1 MHLLIKPGVVVA
13 VTGVAV
19 LWCAVMGPVASAA
32 QKDASRAPSRDFRL
46 VTAAQERDASR
57 VRTLLQEGADVNA
70 RRPDGATA
78 LMWAAHW
85 ADVEMAR
92 QLLRAGANPNAAD
105 EQGVSP
111 LALACETGDEAVV
124 AVLLGGGAKPDQ
136 PQVNGVT
143 PLMMA
148 ARTGNLKVAQM
159 LIENGADAS
168 RAITATGQTALMWA
182 TAERHVP
189 MMRQLIAAGANV
201 RAASTIGFT
210 ALLFA
215 ARNGD
220 LEATTVLL
228 GAGADLN
235 QRGSDGTHALP
246 LAIVSG
252 HDELAL
258 FLLEQGADPNGTMY
272 GVGALHAASGSV
284 DLWLRDWLRARG
296 ASVDARATSGLEASK
311 RAALVK
317 ALLAR
322 GANPNARITTSTVMG
337 LGVSGK
343 HGAFDPFSTGTG
355 DLRGATPLWVAAAA
369 ANGAGRGSGG
379 AAAVDAMKL
388 LLEAGA
394 DPNAATEDGTTVLMA
409 AAGLGRASY
418 QPGAMRGAPSPSAEA
433 AARLLV
439 EAGANVNAV
448 NEAKFTALHAASFRG
463 LNEVVEYLVK
473 HGASINA
480 QDFRN
485 RTPYRLAQSA
495 QQGFRVQAWPETAA
509 LLERLGA
516 DTSLG
521 VDGRDLEREL
531 ARQKPAAAGKQ

>member
-1 MHLLIKPGVVVA
+1 MRSAINTNLTVRVAGLTALLTLVFA
-13 VTGVAV
+13 A
-19 LWCAVMGPVASAA
+19 AASTAA
-32 QKDASRAPSRDFRL
+32 RDFRI
-46 VTAAQERDASR
+46 VAAAQERDAAR
-57 VRTLLQEGADVNA
+57 VRALLQAGADVNA
-70 RRPDGATA
+70 PRPDGATA

-85 ADVEMAR
+85 ADAEMAR
-92 QLLRAGANPNAAD
+92 VLLRAGANPNAAD

-111 LALACETGDEAVV
+111 LALACETGDETIV
-124 AVLLGGGAKPDQ
+124 AVLLGAGAKPDR
-136 PQVNGVT
+136 PQSNGVT
-143 PLMMA
+143 PLMIA

-159 LIENGADAS
+159 LAENGADAS

-189 MMRQLIAAGANV
+189 MMRQLIAAGADV
-201 RAASTIGFT
+201 HAASAIGFT
-210 ALLFA
+210 ALMFA

-220 LEATTVLL
+220 LDAARVLL
-228 GAGADLN
+228 AAGVDVN
-235 QRGSDGTHALP
+235 ESGSDGTHALP

-252 HDELAL
+252 HDELAM

-296 ASVDARATSGLEASK
+296 ASVDARATSGLDGSR
-311 RAALVK
+311 RAPLVK

-322 GANPNARITTSTVMG
+322 GARPNAKITASTFMG

-355 DLRGATPLWVAAAA
+355 DLRGATPLWVAASA
-369 ANGAGRGSGG
+369 ANGGGRAAGG

-394 DPNAATEDGTTVLMA
+394 DPNAATDDGTTALMA

-433 AARLLV
+433 AVRLLV
-439 EAGANVNAV
+439 EAGANINAV
-448 NEAKFTALHAASFRG
+448 NEAKFSALHAAAFRG
-463 LNEVVEYLVK
+463 LNEVVDYLVQR
-473 HGASINA
+473 GASINA

-485 RTPYRLAQSA
+485 RTPYRIAQSA

-516 DTSLG
+516 DTALG

-531 ARQKPAAAGKQ
+531 ARQKPGAAGRQ

>member
-1 MHLLIKPGVVVA
+1 MRVLIKTSATMRA
-13 VTGVAV
+13 VGLAAAASLV
-19 LWCAVMGPVASAA
+19 LTAGASAA
-32 QKDASRAPSRDFRL
+32 AKDFRI
-46 VTAAQERDASR
+46 VTAAQERDAAR
-57 VRTLLQEGADVNA
+57 VRALLREGADVNA
-70 RRPDGATA
+70 PRPDGATA

-85 ADVEMAR
+85 ADAEMAR
-92 QLLRAGANPNAAD
+92 VLLRAGANPNAAD

-111 LALACETGDEAVV
+111 LDLASETGDEAIV
-124 AVLLGGGAKPDQ
+124 AVLLGAGAKPDR
-136 PQVNGVT
+136 PQANGVT
-143 PLMMA
+143 PLMIA

-159 LIENGADAS
+159 LVENGADPS

-189 MMRQLIAAGANV
+189 MMQQLIAAGANV
-201 RAASTIGFT
+201 HAASAIGFT
-210 ALLFA
+210 ALMFA

-220 LEATTVLL
+220 LDATNVLL
-228 GAGADLN
+228 AAGVDVN
-235 QRGSDGTHALP
+235 ERGSDGTHALP

-252 HDELAL
+252 HDDLAM
-258 FLLEQGADPNGTMY
+258 FLLDQKADPNGTMF
-272 GVGALHAASGSV
+272 GVSALHAASGSV

-296 ASVDARATSGLEASK
+296 ASVDARSTSGLDGS
-311 RAALVK
+311 RRVPLVK

-322 GANPNARITTSTVMG
+322 GANPNATITASTFMG

-369 ANGAGRGSGG
+369 ANGGRGTGG
-379 AAAVDAMKL
+379 SAAVEAMKL
-388 LLEAGA
+388 LLAAGA
-394 DPNAATEDGTTVLMA
+394 DPNAAADDGTTTLMA

-433 AARLLV
+433 AVRLLV
-439 EAGANVNAV
+439 EAGATVNAV
-448 NEAKFTALHAASFRG
+448 NEAKFTALHAAAFRG
-463 LNEVVEYLVK
+463 LNEVVEYLVQ

-485 RTPYRLAQSA
+485 RTPYRIAQSA

>member
-1 MHLLIKPGVVVA
+1 MHVLIKSGVTVRIAGLAAVVSILL
-13 VTGVAV
+13 TGAT
-19 LWCAVMGPVASAA
+19 AA
-32 QKDASRAPSRDFRL
+32 AAGRDFRL
-46 VTAAQERDASR
+46 VTAAQERDAAR
-57 VRTLLQEGADVNA
+57 VRALLQDGVDVNA
-70 RRPDGATA
+70 PRPDGATA

-92 QLLRAGANPNAAD
+92 VLLRAGANPNAAD

-111 LALACETGDEAVV
+111 LALACETGDEAIV
-124 AVLLGGGAKPDQ
+124 AALLGAGAKPDR
-136 PQVNGVT
+136 PQANGVT
-143 PLMMA
+143 PLMVA

-159 LIENGADAS
+159 LVENGADPS
-168 RAITATGQTALMWA
+168 RTITATGQTALMWA

-201 RAASTIGFT
+201 HAASAIGFT
-210 ALLFA
+210 ALMFA

-220 LEATTVLL
+220 LEATRVLL
-228 GAGADLN
+228 AAGVDVN
-235 QRGSDGTHALP
+235 ESGSDGTHALP

-252 HDELAL
+252 HDDLAM

-272 GVGALHAASGSV
+272 GVSALHAASGSV

-296 ASVDARATSGLEASK
+296 ASVDARSTSGLDGS
-311 RAALVK
+311 RRVPLVK

-322 GANPNARITTSTVMG
+322 GGRPNAKITTSTFMG

-355 DLRGATPLWVAAAA
+355 DLRGATPLWVAASA
-369 ANGAGRGSGG
+369 ANGGGRSAGGSP
-379 AAAVDAMKL
+379 AVDVLKL
-388 LLEAGA
+388 LLDAGA
-394 DPNAATEDGTTVLMA
+394 DPNAATDDGTTTLMA
-409 AAGLGRASY
+409 ACGLGRASY
-418 QPGAMRGAPSPSAEA
+418 QPGATRGAPSPSAEA
-433 AARLLV
+433 AVRLLV
-439 EAGANVNAV
+439 EAGASVNAT
-448 NEAKFTALHAASFRG
+448 NEAKFTALHAATFRG
-463 LNEVVEYLVK
+463 LNEVVEYLVQ

-485 RTPYRLAQSA
+485 RTPYRIAQSA

-531 ARQKPAAAGKQ
+531 ARQKPGAAGKQ

>member
-1 MHLLIKPGVVVA
+1 
-13 VTGVAV
+13 
-19 LWCAVMGPVASAA
+19 
-32 QKDASRAPSRDFRL
+32 
-46 VTAAQERDASR
+46 
-57 VRTLLQEGADVNA
+57 
-70 RRPDGATA
+70 
-78 LMWAAHW
+78 
-85 ADVEMAR
+85 
-92 QLLRAGANPNAAD
+92 
-105 EQGVSP
+105 
-111 LALACETGDEAVV
+111 
-124 AVLLGGGAKPDQ
+124 
-136 PQVNGVT
+136 
-143 PLMMA
+143 
-148 ARTGNLKVAQM
+148 
-159 LIENGADAS
+159 
-168 RAITATGQTALMWA
+168 MWA

-189 MMRQLIAAGANV
+189 MMQQLIAAGANV
-201 RAASTIGFT
+201 HAASAIGFT
-210 ALLFA
+210 ALMFA

-220 LEATTVLL
+220 LDATNVLL
-228 GAGADLN
+228 AAGVDVN
-235 QRGSDGTHALP
+235 ERGSDGTHALP

-252 HDELAL
+252 HDDLAM
-258 FLLEQGADPNGTMY
+258 FLLDQKADPNGTMF
-272 GVGALHAASGSV
+272 GVSALHAASGSV

-296 ASVDARATSGLEASK
+296 ASVDARSTSGLDGS
-311 RAALVK
+311 RRVPLVK

-322 GANPNARITTSTVMG
+322 GANPNATITASTFMG

-369 ANGAGRGSGG
+369 ANGGRGTGG
-379 AAAVDAMKL
+379 SAAVEAMKL
-388 LLEAGA
+388 LLAAGA
-394 DPNAATEDGTTVLMA
+394 DPNAAADDGTTTLMA

-433 AARLLV
+433 AVRLLV
-439 EAGANVNAV
+439 EAGATVNAV
-448 NEAKFTALHAASFRG
+448 NEAKFNAAAFRG
-463 LNEVVEYLVK
+463 LNEVVEYLVQ

-485 RTPYRLAQSA
+485 RTPYRIAQSA

>member
-1 MHLLIKPGVVVA
+1 MKNVWLAAVVSMLL
-13 VTGVAV
+13 TGAT
-19 LWCAVMGPVASAA
+19 ATAA
-32 QKDASRAPSRDFRL
+32 GRDFRL
-46 VTAAQERDASR
+46 VTAAQERDAAR
-57 VRTLLQEGADVNA
+57 VRALLQGGADVNA
-70 RRPDGATA
+70 PRPDGATA

-92 QLLRAGANPNAAD
+92 VLLRAGANPNAAG
-105 EQGVSP
+105 EQGVAALG
-111 LALACETGDEAVV
+111 LAGERGEEAM
-124 AVLLGGGAKPDQ
+124 AGRSSGGGVGAGAKPDR
-136 PQVNGVT
+136 PQANGVT
-143 PLMMA
+143 PLMIA

-159 LIENGADAS
+159 LVENGADVS

-201 RAASTIGFT
+201 HAASAIGFT
-210 ALLFA
+210 ALMFA

-220 LEATTVLL
+220 LEATKVLIA
-228 GAGADLN
+228 AGVGVN
-235 QRGSDGTHALP
+235 ESGSDGTHALP

-252 HDELAL
+252 HDELAM

-272 GVGALHAASGSV
+272 GVSALHAASGGV

-296 ASVDARATSGLEASK
+296 ASVDARSTAGLDGS
-311 RAALVK
+311 RRVPLVK

-322 GANPNARITTSTVMG
+322 GARPNAKITTSTFMG

-355 DLRGATPLWVAAAA
+355 DLRGATPLWVAASA
-369 ANGAGRGSGG
+369 ANGGGRASGG
-379 AAAVDAMKL
+379 SAAVDAMKL
-388 LLEAGA
+388 LLAAGS
-394 DPNAATEDGTTVLMA
+394 DPNAATDDGTTALMA

-433 AARLLV
+433 AIRLLV
-439 EAGANVNAV
+439 EAGANVNAM
-448 NEAKFTALHAASFRG
+448 NEAKFTALHAAAFRG
-463 LNEVVEYLVK
+463 LNEVVEYLVQ
-473 HGASINA
+473 HGATINA

-485 RTPYRLAQSA
+485 RTPYRIAQSA

-521 VDGRDLEREL
+521 VDGRDLEPEL